1 MIPQRKLEEK
11 QRIRRGTEAW
21 KAKYGDQGK
30 GRPSAS
36 TSGSNSV
43 ASSIADEDESGH
55 EDSGDEDDVEE
66 GGEDDVEQPQ
76 VGGSK

>member
-36 TSGSNSV
+36 TSDSTSM
-43 ASSIADEDESGH
+43 ASSVADEDESGH

-66 GGEDDVEQPQ
+66 EGGSDGVEQAQ
-76 VGGSK
+76 DV